1 MKGDYTMI
9 RKVLIFV
16 FIFIGVNAGPA
27 FAVCPIPHLT
37 IVSKQNPYSTG
48 DQITLTVNHEKGVTI
63 EFKFESRAIKT
74 NKLFDPDFP
83 YNPDNNTKVT
93 NISTGAG
100 TITQGQV
107 VETMSGQWRGY
118 ARARCLV
125 GQPDKKKPQQTITSG
140 WSAPVEFTVLDKGSN
155 GLFGSVRTDPASY
168 TGVCPKTITAYGR
181 IQSYMGGT
189 TVNYSWL
196 LSDGQ
201 TSPGGV
207 LTFSTPGIQDTNP
220 MGFVV
225 GGKTFGQYKDPPHS
239 GLISLIINGQKA
251 WPPSA
256 SYQVNCTVGLDKIQP
271 VRKKLP

>member
-1 MKGDYTMI
+1 MI

-27 FAVCPIPHLT
+27 FAVCPIPQLT
-37 IVSKQNPYSTG
+37 IVSKQNPYRTG
-48 DQITLTVNHEKGVTI
+48 SQITLTVNHEKGVTI

-93 NISTGAG
+93 NISEGGAG

-107 VETMSGQWRGY
+107 VETTSGQWRGY
-118 ARARCLV
+118 ARARCL
-125 GQPDKKKPQQTITSG
+125 PTIASD
-140 WSAPVEFTVLDKGSN
+140 WSAPVEFTVLDKGSS

-168 TGVCPKTITAYGR
+168 TGVCPKTIWAYGR
-181 IQSYMGGT
+181 IQSYMGGGT
-189 TVNYSWL
+189 KVGYSWL

-207 LTFSTPGIQDTNP
+207 LTFSTPGVQDTNP
-220 MGFVV
+220 MGFPV
-225 GGKTFGQYKDPPHS
+225 GDKTVCQYKDPPHS
-239 GLISLIINGQKA
+239 GQISLIINDQKA

-256 SYQVNCTVGLDKIQP
+256 SYQVNCTVGLDKAQP